1 MWMVSKLAKVRKD
14 QGSTKVILGQECRY
28 IYRNFEKAAGAVSVP
43 YVLKLRHLLQMQ
55 WAAKRWDAQNVSML
69 LKEFVDRNLLSTR
82 KALRSLEH
90 LSIRHHLRFVN

>member
-1 MWMVSKLAKVRKD
+1 MLVARPPSYVFPWEDLFELTTICDVDGFQASQGAKRPGEYKSD
-14 QGSTKVILGQECRY
+14 PG
-28 IYRNFEKAAGAVSVP
+28 AGV
-43 YVLKLRHLLQMQ
+43 Q